1 MLLSRLD
8 NQKGTRKIL
17 VDLLF
22 KKGYCLCIPDPK
34 LIKLHFKQVHS
45 SWIQKFLLSKNALEL
60 SIIPMFMFIFIK
72 NKSLTADQSK
82 RLLELIQVLL
92 SQAEFDTIEAI
103 FFDNNF
109 KQMGWVYYMLGELIK
124 FTLDDFAISDKNGKR
139 IMAMA
144 ASIQLFLDKA
154 SILTL
159 SKLTLNTENTGFN
172 ILHKLLYLIAY
183 ESLHSNQIIYLSTI
197 CKKILDKTTNF
208 GLVTLIFQTQRN
220 GYSFI
225 WCAIGTWLQIVF
237 ERENSNQFKIK
248 HYTHLLNTIVE
259 KINDEKLS
267 SILFE
272 KERKGY
278 IIVLRFIFFKSFR
291 FSLLH
296 RDLRKSFHFF
306 KQWCNKIFSTLSFH
320 QIELILETLPLV
332 LNNDLTLS
340 ISDKRRLQQ
349 HFFNYLFEFCKLQAQ
364 DIARLKDLQEQLED
378 RFFPSNKIIKF
389 FKQVRVR
396 CRFFNHTN
404 LRGSI
409 NSADEISLEESSEL
423 LRPEYARLN
432 ANYSTMNR

>member
-22 KKGYCLCIPDPK
+22 KKGYCLCIPDPN
-34 LIKLHFKQVHS
+34 LIKLHFEQVRS

-60 SIIPMFMFIFIK
+60 SIIPMFMLIFIK
-72 NKSLTADQSK
+72 NKSLTVDQSK
-82 RLLELIQVLL
+82 RLFELLHLLL
-92 SQAEFDTIEAI
+92 SQTEVETIEEI
-103 FFDNNF
+103 FFNNNF
-109 KQMGWVYYMLGELIK
+109 KQMTWVYYMFGELIK
-124 FTLDDFAISDKNGKR
+124 FTLDDFVISDKNSKR

-144 ASIQLFLDKA
+144 ASIELFFDKA
-154 SILTL
+154 SILTI

-183 ESLHSNQIIYLSTI
+183 ESLHSSQIIYLSKI
-197 CKKILDKTTNF
+197 CKKIIDTITHF
-208 GLVTLIFQTQRN
+208 GLETLVFQTQRN

-225 WCAIGTWLQIVF
+225 WSTIGTWLQIVF

-248 HYTHLLNTIVE
+248 HYTHLINVIVE
-259 KINDEKLS
+259 KINAEKLS
-267 SILFE
+267 TILFE
-272 KERKGY
+272 KETKGY
-278 IIVLRFIFFKSFR
+278 IIILRFIFFNRFK
-291 FSLLH
+291 FSLVH
-296 RDLRKSFHFF
+296 RNLIESFHFF
-306 KQWCNKIFSTLSFH
+306 KQWCNKIFSRLTFH
-320 QIELILETLPLV
+320 QIELILETLPSV

-340 ISDKRRLQQ
+340 ISDKRQLQQ
-349 HFFNYLFEFCKLQAQ
+349 QFFDYLFEFCKLQAQ

-389 FKQVRVR
+389 FKQLRVR

-404 LRGSI
+404 FRGSI
-409 NSADEISLEESSEL
+409 NSADEISLNESSDL

>member
-34 LIKLHFKQVHS
+34 LIKSHFKQVRS

-60 SIIPMFMFIFIK
+60 SIIPMFMLIFIK

-82 RLLELIQVLL
+82 RLLELMQVLL
-92 SQAEFDTIEAI
+92 SQTEFDTIEEI

-109 KQMGWVYYMLGELIK
+109 KQMTWTYYLLSELIK
-124 FTLDDFAISDKNGKR
+124 FTLDDFVTSDKNGKR

-144 ASIQLFLDKA
+144 ASIELFLDKA

-159 SKLTLNTENTGFN
+159 TKFTLNTENTGFN

-197 CKKILDKTTNF
+197 CKKIIDKTTNF
-208 GLVTLIFQTQRN
+208 GLETLIFQTQRN

-225 WCAIGTWLQIVF
+225 WCIIGTWLQIVF

-248 HYTHLLNTIVE
+248 HYTYLINAIVE

-267 SILFE
+267 TILFE
-272 KERKGY
+272 KETKGY
-278 IIVLRFIFFKSFR
+278 IIVLRFIFFKRFR
-291 FSLLH
+291 FILLH
-296 RDLRKSFHFF
+296 RHLIEYFHFF
-306 KQWCNKIFSTLSFH
+306 KQWVNKIFSTLSFQ

-340 ISDKRRLQQ
+340 NSDKRQLQQ
-349 HFFNYLFEFCKLQAQ
+349 KFFDYLFEFCKLQAQ
-364 DIARLKDLQEQLED
+364 DIVRLKNLQERLED

-389 FKQVRVR
+389 FKQVRAH
-396 CRFFNHTN
+396 CYFFNHSN
-404 LRGSI
+404 FQGSI
-409 NSADEISLEESSEL
+409 NNGDEVSLDDSSDL
-423 LRPEYARLN
+423 LSEYARLN
-432 ANYSTMNR
+432 PNYSTVSR